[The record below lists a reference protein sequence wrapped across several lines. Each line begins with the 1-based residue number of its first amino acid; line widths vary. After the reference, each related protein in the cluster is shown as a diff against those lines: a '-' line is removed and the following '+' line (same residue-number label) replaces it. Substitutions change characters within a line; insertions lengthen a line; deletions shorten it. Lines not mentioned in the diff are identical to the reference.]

1 MISKEYI
8 TKSELTATLLQLIEN
23 LDSVDSQEALHNML
37 EIDPRHD
44 AYWQVINASE
54 WSSTELVTIQNK
66 GYLIQELISNVL
78 IRRRKDQLHSFRQ
91 GLQSLGF
98 LSLLEKH
105 NKVAKHVLCYKKV
118 ELSVEQFI

>member
-54 WSSTELVTIQNK
+54 WSSTELC
-66 GYLIQELISNVL
+66 Y
-78 IRRRKDQLHSFRQ
+78 HS
-91 GLQSLGF
+91 
-98 LSLLEKH
+98 K
-105 NKVAKHVLCYKKV
+105 
-118 ELSVEQFI
+118 